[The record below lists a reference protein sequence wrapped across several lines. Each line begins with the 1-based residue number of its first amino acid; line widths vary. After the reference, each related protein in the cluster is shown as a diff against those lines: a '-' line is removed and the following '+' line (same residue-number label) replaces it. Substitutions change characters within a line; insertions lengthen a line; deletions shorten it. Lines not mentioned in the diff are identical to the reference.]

1 MNPAA
6 SRNKF
11 RGLQQYLRLN
21 YEILPD
27 TDPHSV
33 YVKLNSNGWAG
44 VPPASVYTAV
54 RNLKGHGKKPPVG
67 GPTSSRATPNILLT
81 LPLPKKGSVTLQY
94 LEARELYDLLHE
106 IFGPLGK

>member
-1 MNPAA
+1 MNPKA

-11 RGLQQYLRLN
+11 RGLQKYLQN
-21 YEILPD
+21 NVEILPD

-33 YVKLNSNGWAG
+33 YVKINANGWAG

-54 RNLKGHGKKPPVG
+54 RNLKGHVKKPVPT
-67 GPTSSRATPNILLT
+67 GPAKAPNILLT

-106 IFGPLGK
+106 IFGPAK

>member
-21 YEILPD
+21 YEILPE
-27 TDPHSV
+27 TDPRSV

-44 VPPASVYTAV
+44 VPFASVCTAV
-54 RNLKGHGKKPPVG
+54 RNLKGPGKKPVPT
-67 GPTSSRATPNILLT
+67 GPTSSRAVPNILLT
-81 LPLPKKGSVTLQY
+81 LPLPKKQSVTLQY

-106 IFGPLGK
+106 IFGPAAK